1 MRASTLA
8 LALAALFAAAPAC
21 AHGPQ
26 LQITNDNGKIVTRQV
41 ILEEPY
47 SSSLTPPKSVYVMPL
62 LEFAGAWYSRPNNV
76 PSATVPGAPEYPS
89 GPGFAWGYDMVDG
102 GPQAFAEG
110 SVLSVSFTN
119 GLQRWNGTTSFV
131 DAGDTQLKAFR
142 GSNANIS
149 SPPEN
154 FAITSDGAPFD
165 SVSLAATAANYEP
178 GVHGSLRFAL
188 LGDGASPTSAS
199 PDGVYLLS
207 MQLGS
212 TQAGLSASDPYYF
225 VLHKNA
231 AMQQV
236 RGAVKSLDFPSELV
250 QWIVPEPGITALV
263 AISAI
268 GLVQLR
274 RRRRREEG

>member
-1 MRASTLA
+1 MRALTFA
-8 LALAALFAAAPAC
+8 LALSAALAASPAI

-26 LQITNDNGKIVTRQV
+26 LQITNDDGKIVTRQV

-47 SSSLTPPKSVYVMPL
+47 SSSLTSPKSVYVMPL
-62 LEFAGAWYSRPNNV
+62 LEFGGAWYSRPNNI
-76 PSATVPGAPEYPS
+76 PSATIPGAPEYPS

-102 GPQAFAEG
+102 GPQAFVEG
-110 SVLSVSFTN
+110 SVLSVSFTD

-165 SVSLAATAANYEP
+165 SVSLAAIAANYEP
-178 GVHGSLRFAL
+178 GAHGSLRFAL

-199 PDGVYLLS
+199 PDGVYLVS

-231 AMQQV
+231 PMQQV
-236 RGAVKSLDFPSELV
+236 QGAVKSLGFPSELV
-250 QWIVPEPGITALV
+250 QWVVPEPTCVVFTVIG
-263 AISAI
+263 AI
-268 GLVQLR
+268 GFIGMRIRQNR
-274 RRRRREEG
+274 R